1 MILKKLFGEILTE
14 FGFISD
20 QQLED
25 ALIRQRKLFDE
36 KSFRLR
42 EAQDMLVSEARLAT
56 HTHAM
61 PMLGKILLDMG
72 LVTNDQI
79 EAALKEQEA
88 FIDVYKSLEKEK
100 LGLALEIISG
110 MNSTLDLA
118 EILSTLMR
126 HVNRV
131 TDSVAGTLMLM
142 DEQTEELVF
151 SLPTGPD
158 SDKLKDLRLPK
169 GEGIAGWV
177 AEAEKFLLIP
187 NVKDDPRY
195 NPEVDKIS
203 GLETTSILCV
213 PMKTKSKLM
222 GVLEVVNK
230 VSGAAFTKED
240 AFLLNIVASNAAMA
254 IENARLYAELRER
267 LTE

>member
-1 MILKKLFGEILTE
+1 MN
-14 FGFISD
+14 
-20 QQLED
+20 
-25 ALIRQRKLFDE
+25 
-36 KSFRLR
+36 
-42 EAQDMLVSEARLAT
+42 
-56 HTHAM
+56 
-61 PMLGKILLDMG
+61 
-72 LVTNDQI
+72 VT
-79 EAALKEQEA
+79 
-88 FIDVYKSLEKEK
+88 KSLGKEK

-158 SDKLKDLRLPK
+158 SDNLKDLRLPK
-169 GEGIAGWV
+169 GQGIAGWV